1 MQEALYRKHR
11 PATLEELVG
20 QPDAVALISEQIKK
34 NNLSHAYLFSG
45 PRGVGKTSLA
55 RIIATTIGC
64 DPVFDI
70 TEIDAASHNKVDDIR
85 ELNDNINFIAS
96 SPGKKRVFILDE
108 AHMLS
113 NAASNAFLKTLEEPP
128 EHVIFILATTEP
140 ERVIETIRSRTTH
153 LAFKRIGSEEIITS
167 LEKISK
173 KEKIKLSI
181 EILEYISNQ
190 SDGSLR
196 DAINLFEQT
205 FSTFGNKAT
214 MEELYSILG
223 KVTTADLHQIIEAM
237 GTQDTSTVLKI
248 LRDNYR
254 SGLQAIDILN
264 SITDLFRN
272 IFYFK
277 YLPEDE
283 NFTSLS
289 DSEKD
294 LVNSCNDIISAKDL
308 SKILDMLDDINQ
320 SIKSS
325 PSQELKLELFLVR
338 LIKPQLATDIK
349 SVSRRVDILESR
361 EQEDT
366 KYQEKENLKDKKKLI
381 NEAKPDKKE
390 TPKKKAPSSKNKVGK
405 KDIENFDVYW
415 PKILQEAKSVL
426 TPRKYSYLTLVK
438 PEVVDS
444 ENLVLYI
451 DSENEYLITELRKSE
466 DVIELIKS
474 SVAKKIG
481 VDISI
486 SIQPHESPQSG
497 DQTSEEIQS
506 NINEI
511 FDVESID

>member
-1 MQEALYRKHR
+1 
-11 PATLEELVG
+11 
-20 QPDAVALISEQIKK
+20 
-34 NNLSHAYLFSG
+34 
-45 PRGVGKTSLA
+45 
-55 RIIATTIGC
+55 
-64 DPVFDI
+64 
-70 TEIDAASHNKVDDIR
+70 
-85 ELNDNINFIAS
+85 
-96 SPGKKRVFILDE
+96 
-108 AHMLS
+108 
-113 NAASNAFLKTLEEPP
+113 
-128 EHVIFILATTEP
+128 
-140 ERVIETIRSRTTH
+140 
-153 LAFKRIGSEEIITS
+153 
-167 LEKISK
+167 
-173 KEKIKLSI
+173 
-181 EILEYISNQ
+181 
-190 SDGSLR
+190 
-196 DAINLFEQT
+196 
-205 FSTFGNKAT
+205 
-214 MEELYSILG
+214 
-223 KVTTADLHQIIEAM
+223 M
-237 GTQDTSTVLKI
+237 GTQDTSIVLKI
-248 LRDNYR
+248 LRENYR

-272 IFYFK
+272 IFYYK
-277 YLPEDE
+277 YLPEDK

-289 DSEKD
+289 NAEKN
-294 LVNSCNDIISAKDL
+294 LVKNCNDIISAKDL

-349 SVSRRVDILESR
+349 SVSRRVDILESK
-361 EQEDT
+361 EQEDSN
-366 KYQEKENLKDKKKLI
+366 YQEKENLKDKKKLI

-390 TPKKKAPSSKNKVGK
+390 TPKKKASSSKNKVGK